1 MLRLK
6 CAMELLNIYHRYDY
20 PNSEE
25 TKAIAYAIMQLG
37 RRELKEKLKASVG
50 ETKGEEVHYEMANT
64 TGAPVRQWVQE
75 VE

>member
-1 MLRLK
+1 MSRLE

-25 TKAIAYAIMQLG
+25 TKAIAYAIMELG
-37 RRELKEKLKASVG
+37 RSELKEELKASVG
-50 ETKGEEVHYEMANT
+50 ETKGEEVNYEMANT
-64 TGAPVRQWVQE
+64 TGAPVRQWMYE